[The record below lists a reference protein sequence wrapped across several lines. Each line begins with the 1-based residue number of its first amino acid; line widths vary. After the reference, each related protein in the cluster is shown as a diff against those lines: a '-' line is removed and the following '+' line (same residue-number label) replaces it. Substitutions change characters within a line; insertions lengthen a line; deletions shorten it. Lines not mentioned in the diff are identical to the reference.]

1 MFFKRHY
8 EFIAE
13 VLSRIQPPSVR
24 YRLASEF
31 AKAFKE
37 DNQNFDTVK
46 FIAAVGRQKG
56 GNK

>member
-24 YRLASEF
+24 LQVASEF

-37 DNQNFDTVK
+37 DNRNFDTAK
-46 FIAAVGRQKG
+46 FIAAVRRQRG
-56 GNK
+56 GDR